1 MLSRRACAGVRS
13 VLSAPHATPASSR
26 FFTAGAALQSSTR
39 PPTLADISTRDAAS
53 FAKKQKAFRE
63 GLMAAQKQK
72 EQEESTSIRHLACAT
87 INTGMSSR

>member
-1 MLSRRACAGVRS
+1 MLSRRACASVRS

-26 FFTAGAALQSSTR
+26 SFAAGAALQSSTR

-53 FAKKQKAFRE
+53 FTKKQKEFRE

-72 EQEESTSIRHLACAT
+72 EQEESTSTSYLVCAA
-87 INTGMSSR
+87 IEAEILSR